1 MTQQLNEP
9 DARILNWLDSQGYK
23 IIQTEDSKSKWVF
36 GQNLLGEH
44 LFINVITRQSE
55 QPEINII
62 DNDEKLETIKNL
74 KEKYNCEAYFAVLV
88 PKNGQTNCYIFS
100 LQELLEFPW
109 NIGRERVKALSFNSK
124 YENKIN
130 QYERSGNQI
139 IQGVED
145 KELERSIANI
155 EYIIGEPTKFYLLTV
170 KKNDDQYEV
179 RFMEDELLH
188 EKRVVSNR
196 LRGAKIEGITM
207 LLNRYPS
214 ADLNHFMM
222 VHYKADRNGG
232 KPWVKDTNEEVKEIY
247 QEIKKKIKAKL
258 TSTHSLR
265 GVPSM
270 INLNEYQTIFNNDTT
285 HERCKQVIDQI
296 EAPLKPI
303 VQQFM
308 DSFND
313 PSLYLHTYGVTLTTT
328 YHDALNPKYAEQRKE
343 SNIGRKYFIQIM
355 KKIGDSEVNALTLEF
370 NGMERQVLLSVETN
384 FYPIWEAVRLNRING
399 IINELNPVV
408 DVLVSSQSKES
419 TIRELLKRQEL
430 EDFIKSCIKPRKRPW
445 LYFAKRISLE
455 GEWSVEKLL
464 DELKDAWHYLEPIRN
479 YLQEEKKVSVHAA
492 HILTLVQVED
502 ANQDMTLFHRS
513 YQLQYG
519 SVEQVKT
526 GVCRQQFSLK
536 DQEQLIVKGYVVYY
550 QFQEKQSPHQVLAV
564 KLDGHSHIYTNVRNL
579 LGTGTKDWWIRK
591 LFATQSLNNAE
602 VLETGM
608 SLLRQHGL
616 EVKESEYLAGTY
628 DNVSEAFTEAADV
641 VKKRLITAALLFAHA
656 SEKLQLPTVDEMGPI
671 IDEADEQGGDPEE
684 EEYTASF
691 QLTSILELIANSS
704 FTFAKEIIRDL
715 HLNLTAL
722 DDKHFVIL
730 SGISGTGKTQLAR
743 LYANAVYGMEY
754 EADNPYMSVI
764 PVRPDWTDSSSLFG
778 YYSSF
783 ENRYVIPE
791 FLRMVLKAHQ
801 EREKPHFVVFDEMNL
816 ARVEYYLSDYLSGVE
831 SRKEIPLHNRADLI
845 DIPKTVTVP
854 PNLYVIGTVNV
865 DETTHSI
872 SDKVLDRAFV
882 MTLSEVDFDTFWN
895 RSAEDVRL
903 KLQIEFDFLKQ
914 VHGILKPYYLHF
926 GYRSMNE
933 MLQKLSHNKDLEAN
947 IQMDETE
954 ALEKVIIEKV
964 LPKVRGDD
972 SISEMLTK
980 LHQVFEAKFG
990 LDSAALGIIER
1001 MEKEIARY
1009 GAAQFWR

>member
-1 MTQQLNEP
+1 MTLQLNES
-9 DARILNWLDSQGYK
+9 DARILTWLDSQGYK

-139 IQGVED
+139 IQGIED
-145 KELERSIANI
+145 KELERSIANK

-179 RFMEDELLH
+179 RFIEDKLLH

-196 LRGAKIEGITM
+196 LRGAKIDGITM

-214 ADLNHFMM
+214 ADFNHFMM

-232 KPWVKDTNEEVKEIY
+232 KPWVKDTSEEVKEIY
-247 QEIKKKIKAKL
+247 QEIKLQTNL

-265 GVPSM
+265 GVPLM
-270 INLNEYQTIFNNDTT
+270 INLDEYQTIFNHDIT
-285 HERCKQVIDQI
+285 HERCKQVLDQI

-303 VQQFM
+303 VQQFL

-370 NGMERQVLLSVETN
+370 NGMERKVLLSVETN
-384 FYPIWEAVRLNRING
+384 FYPIWEVVRLNRING
-399 IINELNPVV
+399 IVNELNPAV

-445 LYFAKRISLE
+445 LYFAKCIPLE

-464 DELKDAWHYLEPIRN
+464 DELKEAWQYLEPIRN
-479 YLQEEKKVSVHAA
+479 YLQEEKKVSIQAA

-502 ANQDMTLFHRS
+502 ANQEMTLFHRS

-519 SVEQVKT
+519 SVEQVKS

-579 LGTGTKDWWIRK
+579 LGRGTKDWWIRK

-656 SEKLQLPTVDEMGPI
+656 SEKLQLPTVDDMGPI
-671 IDEADEQGGDPEE
+671 IDEADEQEGDPEE
-684 EEYTASF
+684 EEYIASF

-845 DIPKTVTVP
+845 DIPKTVTIP

-882 MTLSEVDFDTFWN
+882 MTLSEVDFDTLWN
-895 RSAEDVRL
+895 RSAEDVRV

-914 VHGILKPYYLHF
+914 VHSILKPYYLHF

-933 MLQKLSHNKDLEAN
+933 MLQKLSHNKNLEAN
-947 IQMDETE
+947 IQMNETE

-990 LDSAALGIIER
+990 SDSAALSIVER

>member
-1 MTQQLNEP
+1 MSE
-9 DARILNWLDSQGYK
+9 
-23 IIQTEDSKSKWVF
+23 KS
-36 GQNLLGEH
+36 
-44 LFINVITRQSE
+44 
-55 QPEINII
+55 
-62 DNDEKLETIKNL
+62 
-74 KEKYNCEAYFAVLV
+74 
-88 PKNGQTNCYIFS
+88 
-100 LQELLEFPW
+100 
-109 NIGRERVKALSFNSK
+109 
-124 YENKIN
+124 
-130 QYERSGNQI
+130 
-139 IQGVED
+139 
-145 KELERSIANI
+145 
-155 EYIIGEPTKFYLLTV
+155 
-170 KKNDDQYEV
+170 
-179 RFMEDELLH
+179 
-188 EKRVVSNR
+188 
-196 LRGAKIEGITM
+196 
-207 LLNRYPS
+207 
-214 ADLNHFMM
+214 
-222 VHYKADRNGG
+222 
-232 KPWVKDTNEEVKEIY
+232 
-247 QEIKKKIKAKL
+247 
-258 TSTHSLR
+258 R
-265 GVPSM
+265 GVTIM
-270 INLNEYQTIFNNDTT
+270 INLNEYQTIFNHDITY
-285 HERCKQVIDQI
+285 ERCRRVLDQI
-296 EAPLKPI
+296 EVALKPI

-313 PSLYLHTYGVTLTTT
+313 PSLYLQTYGVTLTTT
-328 YHDALNPKYAEQRKE
+328 YHDALNPNYAEQRKE
-343 SNIGRKYFIQIM
+343 SNIGRKYFIRIM
-355 KKIGDSEVNALTLEF
+355 KKVGDSEVNALTLEF
-370 NGMERQVLLSVETN
+370 NGMEKQILLSVETN

-399 IINELNPVV
+399 FVNKLNADV
-408 DVLVSSQSKES
+408 DVLVSSQSKVS
-419 TIRELLKRQEL
+419 TIRELVQRQEL

-445 LYFAKRISLE
+445 MYFAKRFPLE
-455 GEWSVEKLL
+455 GEWSNEKLF
-464 DELKDAWHYLEPIRN
+464 DELKEAWDYLEPVRN
-479 YLQEEKKVSVHAA
+479 YLEEEEGISVQAA
-492 HILTLVQVED
+492 HILTLLQTED
-502 ANQDMTLFHRS
+502 AKQGITLFQRS

-519 SVEQVKT
+519 SLEKVKA

-550 QFQEKQSPHQVLAV
+550 QFHEKQSPYQVLAIQ
-564 KLDGHSHIYTNVRNL
+564 LDGHNHIYTNVRYL
-579 LGTGTKDWWIRK
+579 LGTEKKAWWIRK

-608 SLLRQHGL
+608 NLLKQHGL
-616 EVKESEYLAGTY
+616 QIKESEYLAGTY
-628 DNVSEAFTEAADV
+628 DNASETFTEEADI

-656 SEKLQLPTVDEMGPI
+656 SEKLHLPTVDDMELI
-671 IDEADEQGGDPEE
+671 KDEGDEQSGELEE

-715 HLNLTAL
+715 HLNLTSL

-743 LYANAVYGMEY
+743 LYANAVYGLEY

-791 FLRMVLKAHQ
+791 FLRMVQKAHQ

-831 SRKEIPLHNRADLI
+831 SRKEILLHNRVDLI
-845 DIPKTVTVP
+845 DIPKTVTIP

-872 SDKVLDRAFV
+872 SDKVLDRAFL

-895 RSAEDVRL
+895 KSAEGVRF
-903 KLQIEFDFLKQ
+903 KLQMEFDFLKQ
-914 VHGILKPYYLHF
+914 VHDILKPYYLHF

-947 IQMDETE
+947 IQMDDTE

-972 SISEMLTK
+972 SISEMLAK
-980 LHQVFEAKFG
+980 LHPVFEAKFG
-990 LDSAALGIIER
+990 SNSAAVGIVER
-1001 MEKEIARY
+1001 MKKEIARY

>member
-1 MTQQLNEP
+1 MALQLNEP
-9 DARILNWLDSQGYK
+9 DVRMTNWLDSQGYK
-23 IIQTEDSKSKWVF
+23 VTQTEDSKNKWVF
-36 GQNLLGEH
+36 AQNLLGAH
-44 LFINVITRQSE
+44 LFVNVITRNSE

-62 DNDEKLETIKNL
+62 DDDEKLKTINEL
-74 KEKYNCEAYFAVLV
+74 KEKYSCEAYFAVIA
-88 PKNGQTNCYIFS
+88 PKNGQINCYIFS
-100 LQELLEFPW
+100 LKDLLEFPW
-109 NIGRERVKALSFNSK
+109 NIGRERVMALKFNPK
-124 YENKIN
+124 YEHIVSR
-130 QYERSGNQI
+130 YERSGT
-139 IQGVED
+139 QGVD
-145 KELERSIANI
+145 DAELERSIAKK
-155 EYIIGEPTKFYLLTV
+155 EYIIGQPTKFYLLTV
-170 KKNDDQYEV
+170 KRDNDHYEV
-179 RFMEDELLH
+179 RFMEDEILH
-188 EKRVVSNR
+188 EKGVVSNK

-214 ADLNHFMM
+214 ADFNHLMM
-222 VHYKADRNGG
+222 VDYKADRNSG
-232 KPWVKDTNEEVKEIY
+232 KPWVKDTNDETRVIF
-247 QEIKKKIKAKL
+247 QGIKNKFKL
-258 TSTHSLR
+258 TLSSTHSFR
-265 GVPSM
+265 GAPFM
-270 INLNEYQTIFNNDTT
+270 INLNEYQTIFNQDLT
-285 HERCKQVIDQI
+285 HERCKQVLDQI
-296 EAPLKPI
+296 EAPIKPI

-308 DSFND
+308 DGLND
-313 PSLYLHTYGVTLTTT
+313 SSLYLHTYGVTLTTT
-328 YHDALNPKYAEQRKE
+328 YHDALNPRYADQKKE
-343 SNIGRKYFIQIM
+343 SNIGREYFIQIM
-355 KKIGDSEVNALTLEF
+355 KRVGDSQINALTLEF
-370 NGMERQVLLSVETN
+370 NGMEEQVLLSVETN
-384 FYPIWEAVRLNRING
+384 FYPVWEAVRLNKMNAVV
-399 IINELNPVV
+399 NELDASL
-408 DVLVSSQSKES
+408 DVLVSSQSKDS
-419 TIRELLKRQEL
+419 IIRELVKREEL

-445 LYFAKRISLE
+445 LYFAKRVPLQ

-464 DELKDAWHYLEPIRN
+464 AELKDAWQYLEPIRN
-479 YLQEEKKVSVHAA
+479 YLQEEKEISNHAA

-502 ANQDMTLFHRS
+502 ENQDLTLFHRS

-519 SVEQVKT
+519 SVEQVNT
-526 GVCRQQFSLK
+526 GVCRQQFSVK
-536 DQEQLIVKGYVVYY
+536 DQEQLIVKGYIVYY

-579 LGTGTKDWWIRK
+579 LGTGAKEWWIRK
-591 LFATQSLNNAE
+591 VFATHSLNNAE

-608 SLLRQHGL
+608 TLLKQHSLK
-616 EVKESEYLAGTY
+616 VKESEYLAGTY
-628 DNVSEAFTEAADV
+628 DNVTEAFTEAADV

-656 SEKLQLPTVDEMGPI
+656 SEKLQLPVMSDLG
-671 IDEADEQGGDPEE
+671 ADINEVNGQGGDLEE

-691 QLTSILELIANSS
+691 QLSSILELIANSS
-704 FTFAKEIIRDL
+704 FTFGREIIRDL

-783 ENRYVIPE
+783 ENRYVTPE

-801 EREKPHFVVFDEMNL
+801 EREKPHFIVLDEMNL

-831 SRKEIPLHNRADLI
+831 SRKEVHLHNRVDLH
-845 DIPKTVTVP
+845 DIPKTVTIP

-882 MTLSEVDFDTFWN
+882 MTLSEVNFDIFWN
-895 RSAEDVRL
+895 RLGDDVKL
-903 KLQIEFDFLKQ
+903 KLQMEFDFLKQ
-914 VHGILKPYYLHF
+914 IYGILKPHYLHC

-933 MLQKLSHNKDLEAN
+933 MLQKLKYNKELEAN
-947 IQMDETE
+947 IQMDAME

-972 SISEMLTK
+972 AISNMLSE
-980 LHQVFEAKFG
+980 LHQVFEEKFG
-990 LDSAALGIIER
+990 PNSVVQDIVSR